1 MGTPFKNQKF
11 EKFFFHSREN
21 QKKTNQKKTQSQSQI
36 FMSLQGPQLA
46 HISVNNR
53 KGYIIISILNLN
65 TGPYGNPGTPEEG
78 GGVEG

>member
-1 MGTPFKNQKF
+1 
-11 EKFFFHSREN
+11 
-21 QKKTNQKKTQSQSQI
+21 
-36 FMSLQGPQLA
+36 MSLQGPQLA